1 MFSNIFFRNIRI
13 VTNKKF
19 FVVDFVKN
27 KIIENEKVISFK
39 DTNKQIDL
47 IKKNIMMFK
56 KRIITSD
63 YSLSD
68 YDELP

>member
-47 IKKNIMMFK
+47 IKKI
-56 KRIITSD
+56 
-63 YSLSD
+63 
-68 YDELP
+68 